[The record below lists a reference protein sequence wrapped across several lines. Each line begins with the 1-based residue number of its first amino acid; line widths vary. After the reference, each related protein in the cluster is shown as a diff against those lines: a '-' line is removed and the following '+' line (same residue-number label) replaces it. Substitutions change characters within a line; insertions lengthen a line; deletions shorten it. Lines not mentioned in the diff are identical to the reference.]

1 MPLRRQPSQLREALD
16 AAYGTG
22 GPDGDGDPIMVIS
35 PDLGRWRELAA
46 RARPTARQAVRW
58 ALGAG
63 HRRAGRG
70 HRIPDL
76 RPTLLH
82 EMVHT
87 AVREDGHGARFRA
100 ELQRLAEAGDSDA
113 EFVVWRM
120 VGDEMWD
127 DGWTGEESGRWERYR
142 EERQT

>member
-1 MPLRRQPSQLREALD
+1 MRSLAGKPHPDWARVDAVSLAKLYEHYNRMYFEGGLPLVTIQLSEDLD
-16 AAYGTG
+16 A
-22 GPDGDGDPIMVIS
+22 DFV
-35 PDLGRWRELAA
+35 EA
-46 RARPTARQAVRW
+46 RYDHTSRTICFFVSD
-58 ALGAG
+58 
-63 HRRAGRG
+63 
-70 HRIPDL
+70 RIPDL

-113 EFVVWRM
+113 EFEVWRM

>member
-1 MPLRRQPSQLREALD
+1 LSQTGSLIYGRRFS
-16 AAYGTG
+16 TK
-22 GPDGDGDPIMVIS
+22 
-35 PDLGRWRELAA
+35 
-46 RARPTARQAVRW
+46 
-58 ALGAG
+58 
-63 HRRAGRG
+63 
-70 HRIPDL
+70 
-76 RPTLLH
+76 
-82 EMVHT
+82 MVHT

-113 EFVVWRM
+113 EFEVWRM